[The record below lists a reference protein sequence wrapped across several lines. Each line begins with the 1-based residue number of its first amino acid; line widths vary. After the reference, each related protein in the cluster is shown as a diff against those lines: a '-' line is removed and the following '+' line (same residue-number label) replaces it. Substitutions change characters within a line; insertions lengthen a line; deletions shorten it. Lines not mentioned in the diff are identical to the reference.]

1 MVDRTSEKSCG
12 TLGGRVWWREGY
24 HVTGPENYVA
34 QGASRGRPGLLPAM
48 AAVYVLTVHFMY
60 TIDRAVLDA
69 SHPRPALTEH

>member
-1 MVDRTSEKSCG
+1 MGPLAGVVE
-12 TLGGRVWWREGY
+12 GRLPRYWV
-24 HVTGPENYVA
+24 GPENYVA

>member
-12 TLGGRVWWREGY
+12 TLSGCGGGN
-24 HVTGPENYVA
+24 VTTLLGGPENYVA
-34 QGASRGRPGLLPAM
+34 QGASRGPGLLPAM

-69 SHPRPALTEH
+69 SHPRPALTEQ